1 MRLKELSNAE
11 IRNINIAG
19 LSDRQLR
26 ELMTELLVRLV
37 CKGKKSEGGNAS
49 KVKPI

>member
-1 MRLKELSNAE
+1 MKLKELSTAE

-26 ELMTELLVRLV
+26 ELEVELLVRLV
-37 CKGKKSEGGNAS
+37 CKDKKAIIAKKDKE
-49 KVKPI
+49 

>member
-1 MRLKELSNAE
+1 MKLKELSNAE
-11 IRNINIAG
+11 IRHINIAG

-37 CKGKKSEGGNAS
+37 CKDKKKGKE
-49 KVKPI
+49 